1 MFVLGPAV
9 IESSTNSKPWWLCC
23 RAIYLWTEF
32 VRNNNHEKV
41 LYQRFRNSGGCDT
54 PASSFLLILILWNLC
69 FCSFIALVSLII
81 FFWNVSVIYVCWAFK
96 NVAIFCH
103 FEYSTYAIQKLQNF
117 RKNWQKVLELYF
129 ELLSKN
135 VES

>member
-23 RAIYLWTEF
+23 RTIYLWTEF

-41 LYQRFRNSGGCDT
+41 LYQGFRNWWLWY
-54 PASSFLLILILWNLC
+54 SSIFVFTDSDFMIFVFLLIYCTC
-69 FCSFIALVSLII
+69 FSNY